1 MVALLEGP
9 GGNLRKELY
18 PESGWEAI
26 ETRVI
31 AWFFTTESQKHR
43 GTQLLG
49 KTFRF

>member
-26 ETRVI
+26 ETGVI
-31 AWFFTTESQKHR
+31 AWFFTMYDEIGVVKHTSAW
-43 GTQLLG
+43 G
-49 KTFRF
+49 